1 MHKRKV
7 LWKVIFLLCILTVA
21 KVMGFVIKCKK
32 NSVYFKKIV
41 ICGLSTYFLKLNKNI
56 LSAYYFSVT
65 LQP

>member
-1 MHKRKV
+1 
-7 LWKVIFLLCILTVA
+7 
-21 KVMGFVIKCKK
+21 MGFVIKCKK
-32 NSVYFKKIV
+32 NTGYFKKIV